1 MTNKVV
7 IIMDKTKAIKYIL
20 QNARPLELA
29 IYKYFFE
36 NESNQVVIDELSKFQ
51 NVDGG
56 FGNALEPDFFNP
68 NSSPIATNDAIIT
81 LYRVNA
87 LNKDSDI
94 VKGIIRYLESHNS
107 FDENKK
113 RWLFAIDS
121 NKDYPHAIWWEKKG
135 DGISGFNPTIS
146 LAAFLVCYSNRT
158 HLYEEIVKDGFDYL
172 ESTEEISGDDLN
184 CFLLAYELLRENRI
198 NDVVNLDLFRNLLC
212 DSINDTICKD
222 IEKYGVEYVPMPS
235 SIFAGIYLELL
246 TPEIKP
252 LITAEKDVLGKLQMD
267 DGGFDITWK
276 WYTPYHDEYEQARAW
291 WRPRITIDKLIFND
305 LQVE

>member
-1 MTNKVV
+1 
-7 IIMDKTKAIKYIL
+7 MDKTKAKKYIL

-51 NVDGG
+51 NADGG

-81 LYRVNA
+81 LFRVNA

-94 VKGIIRYLESHNS
+94 VKRIVSYLESHNS
-107 FDENKK
+107 FDEDKK

-121 NKDYPHAIWWEKKG
+121 NNDYPHAIWWEKKG
-135 DGISGFNPTIS
+135 DGISSFNPSVS
-146 LAAFLVCYSNRT
+146 LATFMVCYGNRT
-158 HLYEEIVKDGFDYL
+158 LLYEEIVKDGFEYL
-172 ESTEEISGDDLN
+172 ENSKKISGDDLN
-184 CFLLAYELLRENRI
+184 CFLLAYELLRINSI
-198 NDVVNLDLFRNLLC
+198 NDVVDLDLFKDLLC
-212 DSINDTICKD
+212 NAINTTICKD
-222 IEKYGVEYVPMPS
+222 VEKYGVEYVPMPS
-235 SIFAGIYLELL
+235 SIFVGIYLELV

-252 LITAEKDVLGKLQMD
+252 LIIAEKDVLGKLQME

-276 WYTPYHDEYEQARAW
+276 WYTPYSNEYEQARAW
-291 WRPRITIDKLIFND
+291 WRPRITIDKLIFNEV
-305 LQVE
+305 QI